1 MPQGDGTG
9 PRGLGPQTGRGAW
22 LCTTPQKIRR
32 QGTGRGYGVGS
43 NTPQSAGQGQ
53 ARGMSR
59 GSGRGRGLCRQF
71 PGQGRMMDPV
81 GNTETTE
88 TQVLRNRIQVLEE
101 QIKELTRQLDA

>member
-1 MPQGDGTG
+1 
-9 PRGLGPQTGRGAW
+9 
-22 LCTTPQKIRR
+22 
-32 QGTGRGYGVGS
+32 
-43 NTPQSAGQGQ
+43 
-53 ARGMSR
+53 MSR